1 MLKMLKR
8 PPRQCGLLEAA
19 LVTENHVQKFYWVC
33 FYIKIFQKEKL
44 TLGMMVTEALG
55 NLPGS
60 SRAGMSFQ
68 NSLQLKEG
76 GPTFISLH

>member
-1 MLKMLKR
+1 MLKR
-8 PPRQCGLLEAA
+8 PPRECGLLGAG
-19 LVTENHVQKFYWVC
+19 LVTENRVQKFYWV
-33 FYIKIFQKEKL
+33 FFHIKIGQKEKL
-44 TLGMMVTEALG
+44 TLSMMVTKALG

-76 GPTFISLH
+76 GPTFMLLH

>member
-1 MLKMLKR
+1 MLKR

-60 SRAGMSFQ
+60 SRAGMTRHCLNLEQESRAYV
-68 NSLQLKEG
+68 SG
-76 GPTFISLH
+76 H